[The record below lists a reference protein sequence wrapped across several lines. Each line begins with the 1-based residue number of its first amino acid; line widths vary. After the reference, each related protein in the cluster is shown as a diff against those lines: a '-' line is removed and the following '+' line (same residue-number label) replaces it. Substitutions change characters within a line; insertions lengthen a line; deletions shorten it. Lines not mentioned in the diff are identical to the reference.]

1 MKSKRSKKIH
11 LDEQGNECKYYVLP
25 YDLLQTIKDTIKMES
40 GIRQTMKFLV
50 NSRLTADE
58 AKRLCAK
65 TNRKKSVKY

>member
-1 MKSKRSKKIH
+1 MCRK
-11 LDEQGNECKYYVLP
+11 LYCGDECKYYVLP

>member
-1 MKSKRSKKIH
+1 MCRKLYRG
-11 LDEQGNECKYYVLP
+11 DECKYYVLP

-58 AKRLCAK
+58 AENFVLKRI
-65 TNRKKSVKY
+65 RKKSVKY